1 MDAKDA
7 RHDSS
12 DRNAAPAP
20 LDESAEGS
28 LPVEDPRETRVG
40 YQRDETRA
48 ERLDRNWKELLQ
60 EIRVLQTG
68 SQILAAFLI
77 VLPFQSRFDQL
88 DTVQT
93 GWYLGLVMLSLVIVG
108 LLLTPVAVHRHLFRK
123 RIKDEMVVAA
133 NQILRLV
140 LALIGVLLTGVA
152 AFIADFVIGRPA
164 ALIAGAAVG
173 LLMMTLLMGVPRLIG
188 RAAPR

>member
-1 MDAKDA
+1 MDAQEEA
-7 RHDSS
+7 RREDTA
-12 DRNAAPAP
+12 D
-20 LDESAEGS
+20 GT
-28 LPVEDPRETRVG
+28 LPVEDPQQVRVG
-40 YQRDETRA
+40 YQRHESRA
-48 ERLDRNWKELLQ
+48 ERLDRNWNELLQ

-108 LLLTPVAVHRHLFRK
+108 LLLTPVAAHRHLFRK
-123 RIKDEMVVAA
+123 RVKDDMVVAA

-140 LALIGVLLTGVA
+140 LTLIGVLLTGVA

-164 ALIAGAAVG
+164 ALIAGIAVG
-173 LLMMTLLMGVPRLIG
+173 VLMMTLLMGVPRLIG
-188 RAAPR
+188 RGAQD